1 MKKLKDERFIHIVG
15 MYKSGTSWLLHVL
28 ANHPEIIAWR
38 EFDILR
44 AVYDYR
50 NRPLSYI
57 RRGLNKILRIT
68 GLARRFDSERLA
80 LKELVP
86 ILKDREAIIR
96 NIFVARAGYLC
107 WVLTN
112 NRRP

>member
-44 AVYDYR
+44 AIYDYR
-50 NRPLSYI
+50 SRPLGYI

-68 GLARRFDSERLA
+68 GLARRLGSERLV
-80 LKELVP
+80 LG
-86 ILKDREAIIR
+86 DIR
-96 NIFVARAGYLC
+96 FDQ
-107 WVLTN
+107 
-112 NRRP
+112 